1 MHMGRYHEG
10 LSAFDELV
18 GLLPLLRDY
27 ETALRR
33 ASKGTA
39 GFPDEPSPVVLNVGR
54 VQAGDWPSTVP
65 GRCDVEGGIAFLPN
79 RTARQIEAGRV
90 AATHFLHRE
99 GKVYIRVF
107 PDKPVSS
114 RPLET
119 RMGKGKGD
127 VDHWVACVRPGQIC
141 FEIAGVTEDVAKAAL
156 ARVAHKMPI
165 RCRFV
170 KRRHSAQA

>member
-1 MHMGRYHEG
+1 MALMPKRVKYRKSQRDRMKGNATRGNFVAFGDYG
-10 LSAFDELV
+10 LQ
-18 GLLPLLRDY
+18 
-27 ETALRR
+27 ALEQCWLK
-33 ASKGTA
+33 AT
-39 GFPDEPSPVVLNVGR
+39 N
-54 VQAGDWPSTVP
+54 
-65 GRCDVEGGIAFLPN
+65 
-79 RTARQIEAGRV
+79 IEAGRV

-107 PDKPVSS
+107 PDKPISS

-141 FEIAGVTEDVAKAAL
+141 FEIAGVSEEVAKGAL
-156 ARVAHKMPI
+156 ARVSHKMPI

-170 KRRHSAQA
+170 RRRQLAQG